1 MKIAAVAFFCIIL
14 TAMAW
19 PETVTVNAGLQP
31 SPELSSSHV
40 RIAVM
45 LDGKPLK
52 GARVDLYRLIRYQD
66 HAGPLCFSGLT
77 NENGVA
83 TPPAIA
89 EGDYH
94 ALATVDDV
102 SIFLW
107 LRVIDEGTAMTTL
120 VGMDLTEPV
129 QKPRRIQ
136 DAAVKRAEGL
146 PIRDRVQAFQWSVLD
161 SSGAALTGAK
171 IRILKNG
178 PEGRA
183 FVLGLSA
190 DAAGHFSAQLSPG
203 LYLGI
208 FYSEGFCVEAVPFE
222 VTKEGFGDVRV
233 VLQVGPMAL
242 PILVATPSG
251 TQ

>member
-19 PETVTVNAGLQP
+19 PETVTVNAGLQLP
-31 SPELSSSHV
+31 PELSSSHV

-146 PIRDRVQAFQWSVLD
+146 PVRDRVQAFQGSVLD
-161 SSGAALTGAK
+161 FSGAVLTGAK

-183 FVLGLSA
+183 
-190 DAAGHFSAQLSPG
+190 AAGHFSAQLSHG

-208 FYSEGFCVEAVPFE
+208 VYSEGFCVEAVPFE